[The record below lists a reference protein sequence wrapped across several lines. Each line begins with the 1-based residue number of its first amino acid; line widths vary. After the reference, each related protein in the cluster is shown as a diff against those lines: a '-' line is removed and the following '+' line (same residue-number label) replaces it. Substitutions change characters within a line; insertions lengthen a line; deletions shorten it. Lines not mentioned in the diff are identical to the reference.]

1 MKNILKIFS
10 TLLAIFG
17 STSALAD
24 APMLKSTSYSTIES
38 KIGKGKP
45 MMLEFGSTSCH
56 SCVIMGQTLYKLKQ
70 KHPQSNIYFIDIYE
84 DEQTAIQYGAIMIP
98 AQIYL
103 DKDGKVIEKHFGKIE
118 YNELEKKLKSF
129 GIL

>member
-1 MKNILKIFS
+1 MNKFLKIFS
-10 TLLAIFG
+10 AVLAILG
-17 STSALAD
+17 PSSALAD
-24 APMLKSTSYSTIES
+24 EPMLKSTSYSTIES

-45 MMLEFGSTSCH
+45 MLLEFGSTSCH

-70 KHPQSNIYFIDIYE
+70 KHPQSNIYFIDIYK
-84 DEQTAIQYGAIMIP
+84 DGQAAMQYGAVMIP

-103 DKDGKVIEKHFGKIE
+103 DKNGKVLEKHFGKIE
-118 YNELEKKLKSF
+118 YGELEKKLKSY

>member
-1 MKNILKIFS
+1 MNKFLKIFS
-10 TLLAIFG
+10 AVLAIFS

-24 APMLKSTSYSTIES
+24 VPMLKSMSYSAIEL

-45 MMLEFGSTSCH
+45 MMLEFDSTNCD
-56 SCVIMGQTLYKLKQ
+56 SCVIMWQTLYKLKQ
-70 KHPQSNIYFIDIYE
+70 KNPQSNIYFIDIYK
-84 DEQTAIQYGAIMIP
+84 DEKAAMKYGAIMIP

-103 DKDGKVIEKHFGKIE
+103 DKNGKVTEKHFGKIE
-118 YNELEKKLKSF
+118 YNELERKLKSL